1 MINGCLCG
9 FSSFLL
15 QKSMKFQFTYSFAF
29 VSLKDASHNAFLSI
43 EFTIKWTKSCLGL
56 QQFSIRLT
64 QRCHDQIIS
73 LRRSY
78 SSPLSPC
85 NKDFYM
91 NTYAPQ
97 RGSIYSM
104 ALCFDCYYKYTYTY
118 TYIWPTHTRQKKTY
132 LILLKGMYKYMHI
145 CVCIFIYVC
154 VCASL
159 ISRNLY

>member
-1 MINGCLCG
+1 MINGYLCG

-43 EFTIKWTKSCLGL
+43 EFTIKWTKSCLGF

-64 QRCHDQIIS
+64 QRCHDQIVS
-73 LRRSY
+73 LDRSY
-78 SSPLSPC
+78 SSPLSPP

-91 NTYAPQ
+91 NPYAPQ

-104 ALCFDCYYKYTYTY
+104 ALCFDCLLQIHIHI
-118 TYIWPTHTRQKKTY
+118 YIYMAYSYWTKKAY
-132 LILLKGMYKYMHI
+132 SILLKG
-145 CVCIFIYVC
+145 YV
-154 VCASL
+154 
-159 ISRNLY
+159 